1 MGDYMKKIMLIFV
14 TLMML
19 LLVTG
24 CKEEKTKYTVTFE
37 NEDGSIYQQVE
48 VEEGKT
54 VTVEDL
60 TKEGYTFDG
69 WYKGEEKVTLPYT
82 VLENITLKA
91 KFNINSYTYKFL
103 SEGKV
108 VSEGSGVYGSTIPY
122 PSNPTKEDTSEH
134 SYKFVSWDK
143 TDTILTGDIVFN
155 AVYEETNKEYTYKFI
170 VDGKVVSEGSG
181 IYGSTIPYPSDPT
194 KTETAEFEYEF
205 ISWDK
210 TDTILTGDIVF
221 NAVFESIKK
230 QYTYKFI
237 DDAGNIL
244 KQETVDYGVLPIAP
258 TNVNKTGYKFI
269 GWDKDIIPV
278 VEDVVYQ
285 AKFKKIE
292 TSNPTLNGK
301 IVSILG
307 DSISTFYA
315 PRSEMNS
322 YYSAENTFYYPTYSA
337 SIKTVDL
344 TWWYKLIKNNNM
356 KLGINNSWSGSCAY
370 GSSSSAGVSDDR
382 INTIDDNGAP
392 DIVIIYLGTN
402 DCASGYTTDQFGSAI
417 RQIITK
423 VQKLCGA
430 DVFVTTLGYTAYTG
444 SKYEE
449 STRLSYNQEIRKI
462 VSEYKCGLIP
472 LDEYIV
478 DTSYSFYLGDNLH
491 YNAKGAELLSKI
503 YEKSIKEYYG
513 IKYTGS
519 IEVEHKEPLPEG
531 VIGKITATA
540 DSDFWG
546 KCETN
551 VFLAPSATFV
561 SAQYSYR
568 IEITKQNGKYVVTAI
583 HKSGDNAS
591 FNSDYVIVVSDVH
604 ASNKAILADIK
615 DVKVGSIV
623 EFNEYGGFPK
633 EILFK
638 EGDSSQPNPPQNPSV
653 DVEGKLSVGAYNEGV
668 WTKYETTVIAYSYEA
683 MDKASTFVN
692 FHIIGI
698 TKDGSDYKVT
708 YLKNVDENFNATKC
722 DYYILIYR
730 TLSSKTYF
738 ENAKMNQKV
747 VITGDIKTPT
757 SYLEFK

>member
-1 MGDYMKKIMLIFV
+1 MKKIMLIFV
-14 TLMML
+14 ALMML

-24 CKEEKTKYTVTFE
+24 CTEEIIKYSVTFE
-37 NEDGSIYQQVE
+37 NEDGSIYKQVE

-60 TKEGYTFDG
+60 TKDGHTFDG
-69 WYKGEEKVTLPYT
+69 WYKGEEKVSLPYT
-82 VLENITLKA
+82 VLENVTLTA
-91 KFNINSYTYKFL
+91 KFNPNTYNYKFL

-108 VSEGSGVYGSTIPY
+108 VSEGSGLYGSTIPY
-122 PSNPTKEDTSEH
+122 PSNPTKEGTNGLT
-134 SYKFVSWDK
+134 YKFVSWDK
-143 TDTILTGDIVFN
+143 TDTILTGNIVFN
-155 AVYEETNKEYTYKFI
+155 AIFEEVKEEYTYKFM
-170 VDGKVVSEGSG
+170 VDGKVVSKGSG
-181 IYGSTIPYPSDPT
+181 VYGSTISYPSNPT
-194 KTETAEFEYEF
+194 KNATAEFEYEF

-210 TDTILTGDIVF
+210 TDTILTSDIVF

-230 QYTYKFI
+230 QYTYKFV
-237 DDAGNIL
+237 DDEGNVL
-244 KQETVDYGVLPIAP
+244 KQEKVDYGTLPVEP
-258 TNVNKTGYKFI
+258 SNVSKDGYKFA
-269 GWDKDIIPV
+269 GWDKEIVPV
-278 VEDVVYQ
+278 VGNVTYT
-285 AKFKKIE
+285 AKFTKIE
-292 TSNPTLNGK
+292 TTTQTLDGK

-315 PRSEMNS
+315 AGSEMNS
-322 YYSAENTFYYPTYSA
+322 YYNSENTFYYPLYSA

-370 GSSSSAGVSDDR
+370 GSSSSAGVSDGR

-402 DCASGYTTDQFGSAI
+402 DCASGYTTEQFGSAI

-423 VQKLCGA
+423 VQKLCDA
-430 DVFVTTLGYTAYTG
+430 DIFVTTLGYTAYTG
-444 SKYEE
+444 SKYKE
-449 STRLSYNQEIRKI
+449 STRLSYNKEIRKI

-472 LDEYIV
+472 LDDYIV

-491 YNAKGAELLSKI
+491 YNAKGADLLSKI
-503 YEKSIKEYYG
+503 YEKSIKEFYG

-519 IEVEHKEPLPEG
+519 IKVEHKEQLPEG

-546 KCETN
+546 KCETE

-583 HKSGDNAS
+583 HKSGDNAT

-604 ASNKAILADIK
+604 VSNKAVLADIK
-615 DVKVGSIV
+615 EVKVGSIV
-623 EFNEYGGFPK
+623 EFNENGGFPK

-653 DVEGKLSVGAYNEGV
+653 DVAGKLSVGAYNEGV

-692 FHIIGI
+692 FYIIGI

-708 YLKNVDENFNATKC
+708 YLKNVDVNFNATEC

-747 VITGDIKTPT
+747 VLTGDIKTPT

>member
-1 MGDYMKKIMLIFV
+1 M
-14 TLMML
+14 
-19 LLVTG
+19 
-24 CKEEKTKYTVTFE
+24 
-37 NEDGSIYQQVE
+37 
-48 VEEGKT
+48 
-54 VTVEDL
+54 
-60 TKEGYTFDG
+60 
-69 WYKGEEKVTLPYT
+69 PYT

-122 PSNPTKEDTSEH
+122 PSNPSKEDTSEH

-143 TDTILTGDIVFN
+143 TDSILTGDIVFN

-356 KLGINNSWSGSCAY
+356 KLGINNSWSGYCAY

-402 DCASGYTTDQFGSAI
+402 DCASGYTTDKFGSAI

-444 SKYEE
+444 SKYKE

-472 LDEYIV
+472 LDDYIV

-546 KCETN
+546 KCETD

-623 EFNEYGGFPK
+623 EFNEYVGFPK

-638 EGDSSQPNPPQNPSV
+638 EGNSSQPGNTPSQNPSV

>member
-1 MGDYMKKIMLIFV
+1 MTIFV
-14 TLMML
+14 ALIMI

-24 CKEEKTKYTVTFE
+24 CTKEIIKYTVTFE
-37 NEDGSIYQQVE
+37 NEDGSIYKQVE

-60 TKEGYTFDG
+60 TKDGHTFDG
-69 WYKGEEKVTLPYT
+69 WYKGEEKVSLPYT
-82 VLENITLKA
+82 VLENVTLTA
-91 KFNINSYTYKFL
+91 KFNPNTYNYKFL

-108 VSEGSGVYGSTIPY
+108 VSEGSGLYGSTIPY
-122 PSNPTKEDTSEH
+122 PSNPTKEGTNGLI
-134 SYKFVSWDK
+134 YKFVSWDK
-143 TDTILTGDIVFN
+143 TDTILT
-155 AVYEETNKEYTYKFI
+155 
-170 VDGKVVSEGSG
+170 S
-181 IYGSTIPYPSDPT
+181 
-194 KTETAEFEYEF
+194 
-205 ISWDK
+205 
-210 TDTILTGDIVF
+210 DIVF

-230 QYTYKFI
+230 QYTYKFV
-237 DDAGNIL
+237 DDEGNIL
-244 KQETVDYGVLPIAP
+244 KQEKVDYGTLPVEP
-258 TNVNKTGYKFI
+258 SNVSKDGYKFA
-269 GWDKDIIPV
+269 GWDKEIVPV
-278 VEDVVYQ
+278 VGNVTYT
-285 AKFKKIE
+285 AKFTKIE
-292 TSNPTLNGK
+292 TTTQALDGK

-315 PRSEMNS
+315 AGSEMNS
-322 YYSAENTFYYPTYSA
+322 YYNSENTFYYPKYSA

-370 GSSSSAGVSDDR
+370 GSSSSAGVSDGR

-402 DCASGYTTDQFGSAI
+402 DCASGYTTEQFGSAI

-423 VQKLCGA
+423 VQKLCDA
-430 DVFVTTLGYTAYTG
+430 DIFVTTLGYSAYTG
-444 SKYEE
+444 AKYKE
-449 STRLSYNQEIRKI
+449 STRLSYNKEIRKI

-472 LDEYIV
+472 LDDYIV
-478 DTSYSFYLGDNLH
+478 DTSYSFYLGDSLH
-491 YNAKGAELLSKI
+491 YNAKGADLLSKI
-503 YEKSIKEYYG
+503 YEKSIKEFYG

-519 IEVEHKEPLPEG
+519 INVEHKEQLPEG
-531 VIGKITATA
+531 VIGKITATTS
-540 DSDFWG
+540 DNDFWG
-546 KCETN
+546 KCETE

-583 HKSGDNAS
+583 HKSGDNAT

-604 ASNKAILADIK
+604 VSNKAVLADIK
-615 DVKVGSIV
+615 EVKVGSIV
-623 EFNEYGGFPK
+623 EFNENGGFPK

-638 EGDSSQPNPPQNPSV
+638 EGDSSQPNPPQNPST
-653 DVEGKLSVGAYNEGV
+653 DVNDKLAVGAYNEGV

-708 YLKNVDENFNATKC
+708 YLKSVDVNFNATEC

-747 VITGDIKTPT
+747 VLTGDIKTPT